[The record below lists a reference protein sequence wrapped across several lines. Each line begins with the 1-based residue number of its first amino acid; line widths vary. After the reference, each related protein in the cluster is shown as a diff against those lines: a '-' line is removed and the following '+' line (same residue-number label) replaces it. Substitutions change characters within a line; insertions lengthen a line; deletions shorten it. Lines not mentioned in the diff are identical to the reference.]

1 MAKAEES
8 KEPDEQRQRQKTL
21 VFDAEI
27 PVSPLVEK
35 RGGRGEDEKEREREG
50 ETSARREE
58 RREVSSVYTPRQQPN
73 SPRSGRIIK

>member
-8 KEPDEQRQRQKTL
+8 KEPDEQRQKTL

-27 PVSPLVEK
+27 PVSPLAEK
-35 RGGRGEDEKEREREG
+35 RGDCG
-50 ETSARREE
+50 EE
-58 RREVSSVYTPRQQPN
+58 RRGEKRIEEKEEKRGLSVYTPRQQPN

>member
-27 PVSPLVEK
+27 PVSPLAEK
-35 RGGRGEDEKEREREG
+35 RGDCGEERKRKRER
-50 ETSARREE
+50 RREE
-58 RREVSSVYTPRQQPN
+58 RSLGIYAEATA
-73 SPRSGRIIK
+73 